1 MLLHAVF
8 ALTVVV
14 ADVNTGAKLVAQN
27 GCQSCHGV
35 KFQGSAGFP
44 PLYGIEHR
52 RTRAQIIA
60 ALVSPT
66 APMPNYGF
74 TEAQAGDVAEYL
86 AGLDG
91 GASQS
96 QPIISIA
103 PAHLVDY
110 ADVTV
115 RFPGALPK
123 TVTAIHHD
131 FMGRGMD
138 DVSFVSLEYET
149 AHGKTWATAEND
161 YFIPGKFREVI
172 VCGDKLSAVCD
183 YNVAQ
188 YKIKTYDNKHVAE
201 GKDFKG
207 VEGAVKQIECPP
219 EEPLLAELR
228 AFIDSI
234 KTRATPRADAWSGY
248 DAVRVLNAALESVK
262 TGRAVT
268 L

>member
-123 TVTAIHHD
+123 TVTAIATMA
-131 FMGRGMD
+131 MGNMPMKSPQVTFTASADRRVYKGR
-138 DVSFVSLEYET
+138 VSFSMSGAWTIHIVYD
-149 AHGKTWATAEND
+149 GKTID
-161 YFIPGKFREVI
+161 RPI
-172 VCGDKLSAVCD
+172 VVG
-183 YNVAQ
+183 Q
-188 YKIKTYDNKHVAE
+188 
-201 GKDFKG
+201 
-207 VEGAVKQIECPP
+207 
-219 EEPLLAELR
+219 
-228 AFIDSI
+228 
-234 KTRATPRADAWSGY
+234 
-248 DAVRVLNAALESVK
+248 
-262 TGRAVT
+262 
-268 L
+268 